1 MRREYEE
8 EPPLGFHLGGGNSQH
23 GFKSLLQFLITKG
36 GTEERELVHEIRV
49 AASKLIANITELE
62 ASALVAMPE
71 KQLLSLI
78 NAHYFAA
85 AQRENTKRNSVGG
98 ASVNVTTLSTTVAQ
112 NDEGWT
118 FLLPIDTEKER
129 QKLSKGY
136 RDAM

>member
-1 MRREYEE
+1 MGREYEE

-49 AASKLIANITELE
+49 AASKLIAN
-62 ASALVAMPE
+62 M
-71 KQLLSLI
+71 
-78 NAHYFAA
+78 
-85 AQRENTKRNSVGG
+85 RNSVGG